1 MSKTATARKSTKT
14 TDTADTKA
22 DTKAAE
28 KAATKAAAP
37 KSTATSKVSKTTP
50 KTSGQG
56 KALVIVESPAK
67 AKTINKYLG
76 NDFIVRSSVGHVRD
90 LPVSGS
96 GAAKTDDKS
105 DTKLTKEQKA
115 QQALVRRM
123 GIDPEHDW
131 VAHYEILPSKVKVI
145 KELKSL
151 AKDAKEIYLATD
163 LDREGEAIAWHL
175 KEVIGGSDDKYSRV
189 VFNEITKNAIQ
200 NAFKTP
206 TKLNYDRVN
215 AQQARRFLDRVV
227 GFMVSPLLWQK
238 VARGLSAGRVQSV
251 ATRLVVE
258 REREIRAFTPVEY
271 WEIHSNTHSQQAKQ
285 ETIRL
290 EAVKKAGKP
299 LSLENEEQTNAVVA
313 LLEQSDFIV
322 ADREEKPTQSK
333 PAAPFIT
340 STLQQ
345 AASTRL
351 GFPVKKTMMLAQ
363 RLYEAGHI
371 TYMRTDSTFL
381 SGDAL
386 TSVRGF
392 IDKQYGAKY
401 VPTSPNVYG
410 NKQNAQEAHEA
421 IRPSDVLVQSAS
433 LKDMERDAQR
443 LYELIWRQ
451 FVACQMPPAQ
461 YQSMTLIVNAGEIE
475 LRAKGRVMTFDGYTK
490 VQPPAK
496 NEDNLLP
503 DVKIGEKL
511 VVDSIEPTQHFTKP
525 PARYTEASLVKE
537 LEKRGIGR
545 PSTYAAI
552 ISTIQERGYVKVE
565 NKRLFAEK
573 MGDIVT
579 DRLVNSFPHL
589 MDYTFTAGLEENLDE
604 VAEGQQNWKK
614 VLDDFYG
621 DFKGKLERAKDEDG
635 MKPNDPTDVPD
646 IHCDLCQRPMQIR
659 TGSTGVFLGCTGY
672 NLPPK
677 ERCKGTKNLMPVEAF
692 HSQTSKESQHLGEDD
707 ADNNDEIQ
715 ALLEKKRCPK
725 CHTAMDGYIV
735 DGGLKL
741 HVCGNSPDCDGY
753 LLEKGVFETAG
764 NDDVPTIPCDKC
776 DGQMVLKTGRFGA
789 YFACQQCD
797 NTRKV
802 LKNGDAAPPRMTA
815 IPMPDLKSQKFDDHY
830 ILREGAAGLFLAA
843 SKFPKVRETRP
854 PKLSEL
860 RAIQDQLE
868 DKFQYLFNAPDT
880 DNEGN
885 PTILRWSRKNAE
897 QYIGS
902 EKDGKAT
909 KFALVYRKGKWIEE

>member
-1 MSKTATARKSTKT
+1 MSKTSTPKKSTK
-14 TDTADTKA
+14 
-22 DTKAAE
+22 
-28 KAATKAAAP
+28 ATQAAAL
-37 KSTATSKVSKTTP
+37 TSQTDNAASRH
-50 KTSGQG
+50 G

-90 LPVSGS
+90 LPVSGR
-96 GAAKTDDKS
+96 GTQKNDDKTD
-105 DTKLTKEQKA
+105 TQLTKEQKA

-123 GIDPEHDW
+123 GVDPEHDW
-131 VAHYEILPSKVKVI
+131 QANYEILPNKVKVI

-151 AKDAKEIYLATD
+151 AKDASEIYLATD

-200 NAFKTP
+200 DAFKHP

-271 WEIHSNTHSQQAKQ
+271 WEIHANTHRADHGNAP
-285 ETIRL
+285 IRL
-290 EAVKKAGKP
+290 EAFKQAGKP
-299 LSLENEEQTNAVVA
+299 LQLGNEQQTNLVVA
-313 LLEQSDFIV
+313 RLQNADFIV
-322 ADREEKPTQSK
+322 ADREQKPTQSK
-333 PAAPFIT
+333 PSAPFIT

-351 GFPVKKTMMLAQ
+351 GFPVKKTMTLAQ

-381 SGDAL
+381 SNDAL
-386 TSVRGF
+386 NSVRRF
-392 IDKQYGAKY
+392 IDQQFGANY
-401 VPTSPNVYG
+401 VPKTPNVYG

-421 IRPSDVLVQSAS
+421 IRPSDVSVAS
-433 LKDMERDAQR
+433 TLLKDMERDAQR

-461 YQSMTLIVNAGEIE
+461 YQSMTLTVNASDIE
-475 LRAKGRVMTFDGYTK
+475 LKAKGRVMTFDGYTK

-496 NEDNLLP
+496 NEDNILP
-503 DVKIGEKL
+503 DVNVGEQL
-511 VVDSIEPTQHFTKP
+511 VVDSIEPSQHFTKP

-545 PSTYAAI
+545 PSTYASI
-552 ISTIQERGYVKVE
+552 ISTIQERGYVKIE

-579 DRLVNSFPHL
+579 DRLVGSFPHL
-589 MDYTFTAGLEENLDE
+589 MDYTFTAGLEKNLDA
-604 VAEGQQNWKK
+604 VAEGEQNWKH

-621 DFKGKLERAKDEDG
+621 DFKTKLAHAKDDGG

-646 IHCDLCQRPMQIR
+646 IHCDLCARPMQIR

-692 HSQTSKESQHLGEDD
+692 ASQTAKESQNQGDEES
-707 ADNNDEIQ
+707 DNHDEIQ

-725 CHTAMDGYIV
+725 CHTAVDGYIV

-741 HVCGNSPDCDGY
+741 HVCGNNPDCDGY
-753 LLEKGVFETAG
+753 LLEKGVFETANN
-764 NDDVPTIPCDKC
+764 NDMPTIPCDKC
-776 DGQMVLKTGRFGA
+776 DGEMALKTGRFGA
-789 YFACQQCD
+789 YFACQKCD

-802 LKNGDAAPPRMTA
+802 LKNGEAAPPRMTPIA
-815 IPMPDLKSQKFDDHY
+815 MPQLRSQRHDDHY

-854 PKLSEL
+854 PKLAEL

-868 DKFQYLFNAPDT
+868 SKFHYLLTAPDK
-880 DNEGN
+880 DPDGN

-897 QYIGS
+897 QYVGS

-909 KFALVYRKGKWIEE
+909 KFALVYRHNQWVEE